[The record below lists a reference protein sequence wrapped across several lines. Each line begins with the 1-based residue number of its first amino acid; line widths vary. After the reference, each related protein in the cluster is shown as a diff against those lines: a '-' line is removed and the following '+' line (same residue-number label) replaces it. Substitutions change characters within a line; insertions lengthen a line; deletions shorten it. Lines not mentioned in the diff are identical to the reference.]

1 MTNFLLPV
9 LARVFVGVV
18 CDIFKGAPRDIVIV
32 GNGGNGAF
40 SDFCLTPVRRAG
52 LALLS
57 I

>member
-1 MTNFLLPV
+1 MGLLDLRRQSDSSHPYK
-9 LARVFVGVV
+9 V
-18 CDIFKGAPRDIVIV
+18 CLIV

-40 SDFCLTPVRRAG
+40 SDFCLTPIRRAG